1 MSVDTVVFDIGGVLV
16 HWDPVLAWK
25 EELGADGARAFL
37 ARIGFDKLNLA
48 CDAGASFAVAA
59 SSIANPEDAARLAH
73 YVARY
78 SLTVPHKLA
87 GTWEALYD
95 LKARGVSVHAITNWS
110 ADTWPEGL
118 KAHPELAEVFGI
130 TIVSGE
136 VGIVKPSTAIFRL
149 LAERAGVAPE
159 RCVFIDDGL
168 HNCIAARAA
177 GMDAIHFTGAEAL
190 RTALTERG
198 LT

>member
-59 SSIANPEDAARLAH
+59 SSIADPEDAERLAH

-95 LKARGVSVHAITNWS
+95 LKARGVCCT
-110 ADTWPEGL
+110 
-118 KAHPELAEVFGI
+118 
-130 TIVSGE
+130 
-136 VGIVKPSTAIFRL
+136 TASL
-149 LAERAGVAPE
+149 RALPAWTRSISPGPRPCAP
-159 RCVFIDDGL
+159 R
-168 HNCIAARAA
+168 
-177 GMDAIHFTGAEAL
+177 
-190 RTALTERG
+190 
-198 LT
+198 